1 MRKTIK
7 NRYRGAVMKTYFVFA
22 ALIVALLPKAYAQ
35 CETASELL
43 QEGQQAYQEVD
54 ALGFAWRA
62 TQDHLDAAEAEIAA
76 GDCARGS
83 ESAQRAIKTA
93 RAAMQQ
99 ALTEQTAWQARLPTL
114 K

>member
-7 NRYRGAVMKTYFVFA
+7 NRYRGAIMKTYFVFA

-54 ALGFAWRA
+54 AL
-62 TQDHLDAAEAEIAA
+62 
-76 GDCARGS
+76 
-83 ESAQRAIKTA
+83 
-93 RAAMQQ
+93 
-99 ALTEQTAWQARLPTL
+99 
-114 K
+114 